1 MNVYSSF
8 WSSGKTTEAF
18 RALATSIEAD
28 INTELLEK
36 LKKIQKKSPQNKKS
50 KILNPFDNIVL
61 FQKVPPA
68 WKELFIQHK
77 HFDNEKDT
85 KELLKSI
92 ATACEDRSKPPFH
105 SEALPFLQFL
115 RGGGIEKDDMK
126 SFKDSI
132 GQFSVIRPYNTKLE
146 DANSF
151 YRAVGFAYFENLLW
165 ENKPFDALLNLLKGL
180 KAKGQF
186 EMMSPVS
193 TNVSMNVNVILNF
206 KCWSSYLIDQ
216 LMRLA
221 GEIWASEELNNRNNE
236 KLVEQWR
243 DMFNNNLAVQMG
255 LVNLLRQMAYEKV
268 KDREGYKQTCQ
279 NLTDIDAK
287 PGVKNFQAIA
297 KILKMKLHIVD
308 LDDPSDDEDFKYPS
322 DNDMDKIS
330 LIKYASVFHIVY
342 TKTYSKQRFPKLLQ
356 LNREFKAKL
365 CCKCELVEGQTYNQC
380 KDYFCVGCLNKILK
394 ESEGNIVKCPICKSA
409 LGNRG
414 HLLTQSQIKGN
425 QTESDQD

>member
-1 MNVYSSF
+1 MNLYSSF

-18 RALATSIEAD
+18 RDLASSIEAD
-28 INTELLEK
+28 INAELLEK

-61 FQKVPPA
+61 FQKVTPA

-77 HFDNEKDT
+77 LFDNEKDI

-92 ATACEDRSKPPFH
+92 ATACEDRSRPPFH
-105 SEALPFLQFL
+105 SEALPFLEFL
-115 RGGGIEKDDMK
+115 RGGGIEEDDLEN
-126 SFKDSI
+126 FKNSI
-132 GQFSVIRPYNTKLE
+132 DQFSVIRPYNAKLE

-165 ENKPFDALLNLLKGL
+165 EDKPFDALLKFLKGL
-180 KAKGQF
+180 KAKGPF

-193 TNVSMNVNVILNF
+193 NNVSIMNVHVNLNF
-206 KCWSSYLIDQ
+206 KCWSTYLIDQ
-216 LMRLA
+216 FMRMA
-221 GEIWASEELNNRNNE
+221 GEMWASEELNNRNSE

-255 LVNLLRQMAYEKV
+255 VVLLLRQMAYEKV

-287 PGVKNFQAIA
+287 PGVKNFQTIA
-297 KILKMKLHIVD
+297 KIMKMKLHIVD
-308 LDDPSDDEDFKYPS
+308 LDDPSDEDFKYPNE
-322 DNDMDKIS
+322 NDLERIS
-330 LIKYASVFHIVY
+330 LIKYNKIFHIVY
-342 TKTYSKQRFPKLLQ
+342 AKSYSKQRFPKLLQ
-356 LNREFKAKL
+356 LNREIKKKL
-365 CCKCELVEGQTYNQC
+365 CCQCGLVEGKNYNQC
-380 KDYFCVGCLNKILK
+380 KDYFCFGCLNKILR
-394 ESEGNIVKCPICKSA
+394 EAEGNIVKCPVCKSA

-414 HLLTQSQIKGN
+414 HLLTQSQIIGKKC
-425 QTESDQD
+425 ESD

>member
-1 MNVYSSF
+1 MNLYSSF
-8 WSSGKTTEAF
+8 WSSGNTTKAF
-18 RALATSIEAD
+18 RDLASSIEAD

-61 FQKVPPA
+61 FQKITPT

-77 HFDNEKDT
+77 LFDNEKDT

-92 ATACEDRSKPPFH
+92 ATACEDRSRPPFH
-105 SEALPFLQFL
+105 SEALPFLEFL
-115 RGGGIEKDDMK
+115 RGGSIEEDEIE
-126 SFKDSI
+126 SFKNLI
-132 GQFSVIRPYNTKLE
+132 GQFSVIRPYNAKLG

-165 ENKPFDALLNLLKGL
+165 EDKPFDALQKFLKGL
-180 KAKGQF
+180 KAKGPF

-193 TNVSMNVNVILNF
+193 TNVSMNVHVNLNF

-216 LMRLA
+216 FMRMA
-221 GEIWASEELNNRNNE
+221 GEMWASEELNNRNNE

-255 LVNLLRQMAYEKV
+255 VVLLLRQLAYEKV

-287 PGVKNFQAIA
+287 PGVKNFQTIA
-297 KILKMKLHIVD
+297 KIVKMKLHIVD
-308 LDDPSDDEDFKYPS
+308 LDDTSDEDFKYP
-322 DNDMDKIS
+322 NENELDKIC
-330 LIKYASVFHIVY
+330 LIKYKNVFHVVY
-342 TKTYSKQRFPKLLQ
+342 AKSYSKQRFPKLLQ
-356 LNREFKAKL
+356 LNREIKSKL
-365 CCKCELVEGQTYNQC
+365 CCQCELVEGKNYNQC
-380 KDYFCVGCLNKILK
+380 KDYFCFGCLNKILR
-394 ESEGNIVKCPICKSA
+394 EVEGNIVKCPICRSA

-414 HLLTQSQIKGN
+414 HLLTQSQI
-425 QTESDQD
+425 